1 MELLAKQNCEL
12 VVNYDI
18 RNIIMTDIETIRE
31 YCLSKQ
37 AVTESL
43 PFDNDTLV
51 FKVGGK
57 IFALLSLNGNFG
69 LNLKCNP
76 DKAIELR
83 ELYADITPGY
93 HMNKTHWNTLN
104 LNGQI
109 QNKLVFELISHS
121 YEIVKQGLTV
131 KAKKEFNLL

>member
-1 MELLAKQNCEL
+1 MIN
-12 VVNYDI
+12 
-18 RNIIMTDIETIRE
+18 IETIRE
-31 YCLSKQ
+31 YCLSKK

-57 IFALLSLNGNFG
+57 MFALLSLTENFG

-93 HMNKTHWNTLN
+93 HMNKMHWNTLN
-104 LNGQI
+104 LSGHI
-109 QNKLVFELISHS
+109 QNKLVFELIDHS
-121 YEIVKQGLTV
+121 YEIVKQSLTT
-131 KAKKEFNLL
+131 KIKKEFNL

>member
-1 MELLAKQNCEL
+1 MT
-12 VVNYDI
+12 
-18 RNIIMTDIETIRE
+18 NIENIRE
-31 YCLSKQ
+31 YCLKKQ

-76 DKAIELR
+76 DKALQLR
-83 ELYADITPGY
+83 EQYPDITPGY
-93 HMNKTHWNTLN
+93 HMNKIHWNTLN
-104 LNGQI
+104 LNGLI
-109 QNKLVFELISHS
+109 HNKLVFELIDHS
-121 YEIVKQGLTV
+121 YEIVKQSLTL